1 MDWTSKT
8 VIIALTLML
17 SACSVSYKFN
27 GASIDYN
34 KTKTIQIADFPI
46 RSSYV
51 WGPMSAIFNNQL
63 KDQFAT
69 QTRLIQV
76 RRNGD
81 LKIEGE
87 ITQYQQRNRAVTS
100 EGFSAMT
107 ELSMTVNVRFTNN
120 TNHEQDFEQQFTATA
135 SYESTRSLNSV
146 QEEYV
151 TQMSKD
157 ITVYDLRSLIAQYPY
172 YQTARLLMLKNLY
185 ILHDPTFDEEL
196 RRAAIY
202 ITDRKVIFNLVESAH
217 YQLKTTEKTADE
229 KKQTKGAE
237 QRPSTNELID
247 KFLETIPVE
256 EEKDKSKK
264 RKPTAADAAID
275 YVAYLL
281 ETEEKEDVKS
291 EETES
296 SPTLDLIDTFISNN
310 EQGRIE
316 LKENIEYVPEIADEG
331 DKNGE
336 NEDEEGYFTETLAR
350 IYIKQGRYS
359 QALEIIKRLN
369 LAYPKKNAYFA
380 DQIRFLEKLIINNN
394 NKNK

>member
-1 MDWTSKT
+1 MDL
-8 VIIALTLML
+8 INLIRHPELMDRETL
-17 SACSVSYKFN
+17 
-27 GASIDYN
+27 
-34 KTKTIQIADFPI
+34 
-46 RSSYV
+46 
-51 WGPMSAIFNNQL
+51 
-63 KDQFAT
+63 
-69 QTRLIQV
+69 
-76 RRNGD
+76 
-81 LKIEGE
+81 
-87 ITQYQQRNRAVTS
+87 
-100 EGFSAMT
+100 
-107 ELSMTVNVRFTNN
+107 
-120 TNHEQDFEQQFTATA
+120 
-135 SYESTRSLNSV
+135 
-146 QEEYV
+146 
-151 TQMSKD
+151 
-157 ITVYDLRSLIAQYPY
+157 YDLRSLIAQYPY

-217 YQLKTTEKTADE
+217 YQLKTTEKTAGE

-296 SPTLDLIDTFISNN
+296 SPTLDLIDTFINNN

-350 IYIKQGRYS
+350 IYIKQGNYNK
-359 QALEIIKRLN
+359 ALEIIQQLSLQN
-369 LAYPKKNAYFA
+369 PKKNAYFA
-380 DQIRFLEKLIINNN
+380 DQIRFLEKLIINS
-394 NKNK
+394 NKK

>member
-1 MDWTSKT
+1 MDL
-8 VIIALTLML
+8 INLIRHPELMDRETL
-17 SACSVSYKFN
+17 
-27 GASIDYN
+27 
-34 KTKTIQIADFPI
+34 
-46 RSSYV
+46 
-51 WGPMSAIFNNQL
+51 
-63 KDQFAT
+63 
-69 QTRLIQV
+69 
-76 RRNGD
+76 
-81 LKIEGE
+81 
-87 ITQYQQRNRAVTS
+87 
-100 EGFSAMT
+100 
-107 ELSMTVNVRFTNN
+107 
-120 TNHEQDFEQQFTATA
+120 
-135 SYESTRSLNSV
+135 
-146 QEEYV
+146 
-151 TQMSKD
+151 
-157 ITVYDLRSLIAQYPY
+157 YDLRSLIAQYPY

>member
-1 MDWTSKT
+1 MDL
-8 VIIALTLML
+8 INLIRHPELMDRETL
-17 SACSVSYKFN
+17 
-27 GASIDYN
+27 
-34 KTKTIQIADFPI
+34 
-46 RSSYV
+46 
-51 WGPMSAIFNNQL
+51 
-63 KDQFAT
+63 
-69 QTRLIQV
+69 
-76 RRNGD
+76 
-81 LKIEGE
+81 
-87 ITQYQQRNRAVTS
+87 
-100 EGFSAMT
+100 
-107 ELSMTVNVRFTNN
+107 
-120 TNHEQDFEQQFTATA
+120 
-135 SYESTRSLNSV
+135 
-146 QEEYV
+146 
-151 TQMSKD
+151 
-157 ITVYDLRSLIAQYPY
+157 YDLRSLIAQYPY

-380 DQIRFLEKLIINNN
+380 DQIRFLEKLIINSN

>member
-1 MDWTSKT
+1 MDL
-8 VIIALTLML
+8 INLIRHPELMDRETL
-17 SACSVSYKFN
+17 
-27 GASIDYN
+27 
-34 KTKTIQIADFPI
+34 
-46 RSSYV
+46 
-51 WGPMSAIFNNQL
+51 
-63 KDQFAT
+63 
-69 QTRLIQV
+69 
-76 RRNGD
+76 
-81 LKIEGE
+81 
-87 ITQYQQRNRAVTS
+87 
-100 EGFSAMT
+100 
-107 ELSMTVNVRFTNN
+107 
-120 TNHEQDFEQQFTATA
+120 
-135 SYESTRSLNSV
+135 
-146 QEEYV
+146 
-151 TQMSKD
+151 
-157 ITVYDLRSLIAQYPY
+157 YDLRSLIAQYPY

-296 SPTLDLIDTFISNN
+296 SPTLDLIDSFISNN

-316 LKENIEYVPEIADEG
+316 LKEDIEYVPEIADEG

>member
-1 MDWTSKT
+1 MDL
-8 VIIALTLML
+8 INLIRHPELMDRETL
-17 SACSVSYKFN
+17 
-27 GASIDYN
+27 
-34 KTKTIQIADFPI
+34 
-46 RSSYV
+46 
-51 WGPMSAIFNNQL
+51 
-63 KDQFAT
+63 
-69 QTRLIQV
+69 
-76 RRNGD
+76 
-81 LKIEGE
+81 
-87 ITQYQQRNRAVTS
+87 
-100 EGFSAMT
+100 
-107 ELSMTVNVRFTNN
+107 
-120 TNHEQDFEQQFTATA
+120 
-135 SYESTRSLNSV
+135 
-146 QEEYV
+146 
-151 TQMSKD
+151 
-157 ITVYDLRSLIAQYPY
+157 YDLRSLIAQYPY

-296 SPTLDLIDTFISNN
+296 SPTLDLIDTFINNN

>member
-1 MDWTSKT
+1 MD
-8 VIIALTLML
+8 LTNLIRHPELMDRETL
-17 SACSVSYKFN
+17 
-27 GASIDYN
+27 
-34 KTKTIQIADFPI
+34 
-46 RSSYV
+46 
-51 WGPMSAIFNNQL
+51 
-63 KDQFAT
+63 
-69 QTRLIQV
+69 
-76 RRNGD
+76 
-81 LKIEGE
+81 
-87 ITQYQQRNRAVTS
+87 
-100 EGFSAMT
+100 
-107 ELSMTVNVRFTNN
+107 
-120 TNHEQDFEQQFTATA
+120 
-135 SYESTRSLNSV
+135 
-146 QEEYV
+146 
-151 TQMSKD
+151 
-157 ITVYDLRSLIAQYPY
+157 YDLRSLIAQYPY